1 MKRSQDVEIEE
12 KVKFDS
18 LLQNKHLLQ
27 GLKESGYERPS
38 PVQLKAIP
46 MGRLGVDM
54 IAQAKSGT
62 GKTVVFGVITLEAI
76 NLVIAQPQAI
86 IIAPTREIAIQ
97 IRDVV
102 RNLGRFMPSLQCHAF
117 IGGISMQTDVQNAN
131 HSHIIVGTPG
141 RLMALLESKK
151 LSTTH
156 IKLVVLDEADK
167 LMSDT
172 FYPQIDYIFSKM
184 KSTVFQVVAF
194 SATFTDELLQLVS
207 KFLKNPQT
215 VCLTDGVPTLNEVQQ
230 YYINT
235 STSDNES
242 HLQRYKNKYQA
253 VEKILGHVPFYQG
266 MIFVNSLPRS
276 MELSR
281 WLNEMGWKSGHI
293 HAGITQD
300 KRLSVMEDLRDFKL
314 RILVCSDL
322 IARGIDVDRVN
333 LVINLDLPWEVET
346 YLHRVGRTGRYG
358 TSGIAIN
365 LIGSAEDKEFLQK
378 LRNEGIQIDIL
389 PDKVSHNKYV
399 KQLTESDQKHLNQHE
414 SQKIE
419 SKPLILNHKHDRS
432 SGSSSNAAQKKKAK
446 KKHPKPQKQISRQT
460 DTTHQEDSSQFQP
473 SFAWEPLKTS
483 HPQPTATTLAP
494 ANQVNIFIPPDL
506 FF

>member
-1 MKRSQDVEIEE
+1 MKRSRDVEIEE
-12 KVKFDS
+12 KVEFDS
-18 LLQNKHLLQ
+18 LLQNKQLLQ
-27 GLKESGYERPS
+27 GLKQSGYERPS

-76 NLVIAQPQAI
+76 NLAISQPQAM
-86 IIAPTREIAIQ
+86 IIAPTREIAVQ

-117 IGGISMQTDVQNAN
+117 IGGISMQTDAQHAN
-131 HSHIIVGTPG
+131 SSHIVVGTPG
-141 RLMALLESKK
+141 RLMALLESKR
-151 LSTTH
+151 LSTTYM
-156 IKLVVLDEADK
+156 KLVVLDEADK
-167 LMSDT
+167 LMSET
-172 FYPQIDYIFSKM
+172 FYPQIDYIFSKL

-194 SATFTDELLQLVS
+194 SATFTEELLKLLS
-207 KFLKNPQT
+207 KFLKDPQT
-215 VCLTDGVPTLNEVQQ
+215 VRLTDGVPTLNEVQQ

-242 HLQRYKNKYQA
+242 NLQRYKQKFQA
-253 VEKILGHVPFYQG
+253 VEKILK
-266 MIFVNSLPRS
+266 
-276 MELSR
+276 LSR

-314 RILVCSDL
+314 RLLVCSDL

-365 LIGSAEDKEFLQK
+365 LIGGAEDEAFLQK
-378 LRNEGIQIDIL
+378 LRDEGIQIDIL
-389 PDKVSHNKYV
+389 PDKVSHNEYV
-399 KQLTESDQKHLNQHE
+399 KQLTETDQAQFIQHE
-414 SQKIE
+414 SHKIE
-419 SKPLILNHKHDRS
+419 SKPLILNNNNNNNNNS
-432 SGSSSNAAQKKKAK
+432 SSKSSSNHAGQKKKPK
-446 KKHPKPQKQISRQT
+446 KKHPKPQRPTLSDRG
-460 DTTHQEDSSQFQP
+460 TTYQEDSSYFQP
-473 SFAWEPLKTS
+473 SIAWEAL
-483 HPQPTATTLAP
+483 QPSNPAQTASVPAP
-494 ANQVNIFIPPDL
+494 AKQMNVFIPPDL